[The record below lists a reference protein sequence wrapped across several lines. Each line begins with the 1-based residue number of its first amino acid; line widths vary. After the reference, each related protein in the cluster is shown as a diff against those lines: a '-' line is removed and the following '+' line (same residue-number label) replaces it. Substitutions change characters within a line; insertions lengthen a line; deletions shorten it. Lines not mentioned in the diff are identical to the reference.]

1 MRMLRAAVGA
11 LCLAVFA
18 LPALAQEG
26 DEVVARVDGAEI
38 TRDDVVAA
46 IQGLPAEYQQIP
58 IETLWEPMLNQVID
72 RKLVVAAAQAQGLE
86 ESEAY
91 RDQMAMI
98 GEQVLQQ
105 LYMQHVMSAEVSDEE
120 LQAAYETWA
129 ADYAASGQGE
139 QIHARHILVES
150 EEEAQALVERLEAG
164 EDFATLAQEASTG
177 PSGPDGGDLGWFGH
191 EEMVPE
197 FADAAFALQAG
208 EISGPVQSPFGWHV
222 IKVEER
228 RSAPV
233 PGFDEMAATLRGQIA
248 EQAIYDRIDAL
259 RADADIEIVGATE
272 EPASD

>member
-18 LPALAQEG
+18 LPVLAQEG

-38 TRDDVVAA
+38 TRDDVVVA

-91 RDQMAMI
+91 RDQMVML

-105 LYMQHVMSAEVSDEE
+105 LYMQDVMSAEISDEE
-120 LQAAYETWA
+120 LQATYETWA

-233 PGFDEMAATLRGQIA
+233 PGFEEMAATLRGQIA
-248 EQAIYDRIDAL
+248 ERAIYDRIDAL